1 MARDRRRYAQDEE
14 VPVAPPFD
22 TASSLLQPTGHHTPI
37 RLPLLKATLLPAPHS
52 PKSRKLARIRS
63 CLQTVATL
71 LEANHA
77 YLPIFLRLEQELE
90 AERLKQEAI
99 ARSRKYLSS

>member
-1 MARDRRRYAQDEE
+1 MARERKRHAQDGE

-37 RLPLLKATLLPAPHS
+37 RLPLLKATMLPAPQS
-52 PKSRKLARIRS
+52 PQSPQSRKLARIRS

-77 YLPIFLRLEQELE
+77 YLPIFLRLEHELE
-90 AERLKQEAI
+90 GKHPVRAAVTRP
-99 ARSRKYLSS
+99 